1 MESELPSAIQLTQ
14 MCGLQPE
21 IAAQF
26 TDIWECDAAFQK
38 YSMDAWKVAILYGL
52 WCKSLKISL
61 LSTVKDSEPEWPNPQ
76 KLS

>member
-26 TDIWECDAAFQK
+26 TDIRECDAAFQK
-38 YSMDAWKVAILYGL
+38 YFMDAWKVAIIICLMM
-52 WCKSLKISL
+52 
-61 LSTVKDSEPEWPNPQ
+61 
-76 KLS
+76 